1 MIEDLN
7 DWVQTAASYI
17 ALTKFLLEGLLWL
30 IPKVEKS
37 LKKKRKHKGKK

>member
-7 DWVQTAASYI
+7 GLVQTAASYI
-17 ALTKFLLEGLLWL
+17 ALIKFLLEGLLWL

-37 LKKKRKHKGKK
+37 LKKKRKHRKK